1 MSKKI
6 LIVEDDRNINMMAQ
20 LILKNKKMDWELRG
34 ARDGVE
40 ALEILKTYKADL
52 VLVDLAMP
60 KMDGAELVAQIK
72 KDTELGHSKVAV
84 LTATK
89 DESLKERVR
98 AAGVR
103 EVWMKPIQPDIL
115 FTNIQ
120 NMLH

>member
-1 MSKKI
+1 MSTKI
-6 LIVEDDRNINMMAQ
+6 LIVEDDKNINMMAQ
-20 LILKNKKMDWELRG
+20 IILKNKKLDWELRG

-52 VLVDLAMP
+52 ALVDLGLP
-60 KMDGAELVAQIK
+60 KMDGAELVMNIR
-72 KDTELGHSKVAV
+72 KDKELANCRVAV

-103 EVWMKPIQPDIL
+103 EVWLKPIQADVL
-115 FTNIQ
+115 FSNIQ
-120 NMLH
+120 AMLR